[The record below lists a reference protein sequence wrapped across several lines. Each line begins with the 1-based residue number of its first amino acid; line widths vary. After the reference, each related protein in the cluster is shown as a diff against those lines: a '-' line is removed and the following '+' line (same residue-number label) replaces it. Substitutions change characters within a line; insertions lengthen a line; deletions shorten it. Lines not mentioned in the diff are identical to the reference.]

1 MNIEQQ
7 KELSDLCNAQIK
19 LAQEYKE
26 AREATAS
33 AKTDIDILLVA
44 SLPTIRAKKPNVGV
58 DMAIKMLMETNT
70 VAQKLHTQYEL
81 QRAKYKGLEVLIN
94 AHQNKIS
101 ALQSLMRYVRK
112 GEQYGV

>member
-26 AREATAS
+26 ARVKAGQ
-33 AKTDIDILLVA
+33 AKVKLNMLLVVR
-44 SLPTIRAKKPNVGV
+44 LKDFREKKKNIGMEMSVL
-58 DMAIKMLMETNT
+58 MLCEESEEARKYYHAFEYFT
-70 VAQKLHTQYEL
+70 YS
-81 QRAKYKGLEVLIN
+81 YKGLEVLIN

-101 ALQSLMRYVRK
+101 ALQSLMRYVRQ